1 MLLLALSGVFSSK
14 NTGVRKIFN
23 LKGTT
28 HLQKVFSLASF
39 NIFVVVCVEKKGRW
53 FFILLCVCSSVVELI
68 IRIENESL
76 QVHQLFD

>member
-1 MLLLALSGVFSSK
+1 MRCVLLALSGVFSSK

-39 NIFVVVCVEKKGRW
+39 NKIFFVVVLKKGRW
-53 FFILLCVCSSVVELI
+53 SVLSNYGNN

-76 QVHQLFD
+76 QVRQLFD